1 MRLEPGEQVVVR
13 TRSHPRALLG
23 AASALLGTA
32 FLLGL
37 ARGVLARPDLPG
49 IVDRAAPWLDGLLW
63 AAAALAVLLGT
74 LRPLVRWLTGSTV
87 LTTAR
92 LIRRTGLGGGAG
104 GARPPAASPHLG
116 RRRPGAAAGGPRGR
130 FHEPVRQ
137 VYWRLT
143 DVPEAAR
150 FEELLAE
157 TTRRARA
164 AARPAADLGGG
175 PR

>member
-23 AASALLGTA
+23 AASALVGTA

-92 LIRRTGLGGGAG
+92 LIRRTGLGGGPG
-104 GARPPAASPHLG
+104 GAMPLTAIADVE
-116 RRRPGAAAGGPRGR
+116 RRRRGAAAGDLLVL
-130 FHEPVRQ
+130 FQEPVRQ